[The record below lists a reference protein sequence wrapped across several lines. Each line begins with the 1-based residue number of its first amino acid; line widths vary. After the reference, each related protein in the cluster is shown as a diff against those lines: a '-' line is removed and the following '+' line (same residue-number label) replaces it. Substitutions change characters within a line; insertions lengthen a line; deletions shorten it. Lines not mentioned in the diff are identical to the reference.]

1 MKPEDIIVQRVFVRE
16 YYRQNA
22 SFFLLVIGLAG
33 GFMRGQDHI
42 ALADFFVSSPLL
54 LLIPFTV
61 WILYILKV
69 ITFNAG
75 ALQKN
80 ENKFLFEFALLP
92 GKDQWRAAF
101 ITIFNQSAPVSTYS
115 IFLITM
121 AVKHNFITSAV
132 LIILMLLLLLVLGS
146 ARLYYVLNHPDQ
158 ERKVNSIKRFFDR
171 TISRPYPMFFIEWFL
186 RRQPLMLIGSK
197 AFSGALLLA
206 VIYLYR
212 ADAYDHRLLA
222 MGLVIAASAQAPL
235 LLELHR
241 FENFHFSLMRQLPL
255 TFFKRLLYTVIT
267 ILLLTLIEMGLL
279 ITYFPSH
286 LSIAVLLQSIVF
298 FISILIFQQG
308 LLYSKDRTQEQLT
321 SFVFIQAMLLIVLV
335 LFKIPLL
342 LFAAFHALAGVVMW
356 LRNYYRFEYINHD

>member
-1 MKPEDIIVQRVFVRE
+1 MKPEDLIVQRVFVRE

-33 GFMRGQDHI
+33 GFLRSHDHI
-42 ALADFFVSSPLL
+42 ALAEFFVSSLL
-54 LLIPFTV
+54 LLLMPFTI
-61 WILYILKV
+61 WTLYILKV
-69 ITFNAG
+69 IAFNTE

-92 GKDQWRAAF
+92 KKDQWRAAF
-101 ITIFNQSAPVSTYS
+101 LTIFNQSAPASIYG
-115 IFLITM
+115 IFLIAM
-121 AVKHNFITSAV
+121 AVKHNFMISVGLIVLVLLT
-132 LIILMLLLLLVLGS
+132 LIILGS

-158 ERKVNSIKRFFDR
+158 ERKVNRIKRFFDK
-171 TISRPYPMFFIEWFL
+171 TFSKPYPMFFIEWFL
-186 RRQPLMLIGSK
+186 RRQPMMLLGSK
-197 AFSGALLLA
+197 VFSGALLLG

-241 FENFHFSLMRQLPL
+241 FENFHFNLMRQLPL
-255 TFFKRLLYTVIT
+255 TFFKRLLYTITT
-267 ILLLTLIEMGLL
+267 ILLLTLIEIGLL

-286 LSIAVLLQSIVF
+286 LSIAVLWQSIVF
-298 FISILIFQQG
+298 FVSSLIFQQG
-308 LLYSKDRTQEQLT
+308 LLYRRDRTQEQLM
-321 SFVFIQAMLLIVLV
+321 SFVFIQAMILIVLV

-342 LFAAFHALAGVVMW
+342 LFASFHTLAGIFMW
-356 LRNYYRFEYINHD
+356 QRNYYHFEYINHD